1 MKKAE
6 ALQRWL
12 EQEENQNYMEH
23 LVPIPYGQ
31 RGPKYGACGL
41 RIEGNTEFVDAVLS
55 NLMDLLAAEN
65 DITRLGL
72 SRKTVEP
79 REDKEVDNPY
89 ADGKHE
95 VVYVRVHMRGGQAQH
110 LSSAFGLHG
119 NATARFADLIGAG
132 SGSE

>member
-6 ALQRWL
+6 ALKRWE
-12 EQEENQNYMEH
+12 EQEEDQNYMQH

-55 NLMDLLAAEN
+55 HLKDLLTAEN

-79 REDKEVDNPY
+79 REDKEVENPY
-89 ADGKHE
+89 ADGHHE
-95 VVYVRVHMRGGQAQH
+95 VVYVRVHMRGGQAQQVN
-110 LSSAFGLHG
+110 SAFGLHG
-119 NATARFADLIGAG
+119 NTTARFADLIGAG
-132 SGSE
+132 ADTE

>member
-6 ALQRWL
+6 ALQRW
-12 EQEENQNYMEH
+12 EELDEDQDFMEH
-23 LVPIPYGQ
+23 VVPIPYQQ

-55 NLMDLLAAEN
+55 NLKDFLEAEN

-79 REDKEVDNPY
+79 REDIEEENPY
-89 ADGKHE
+89 ADGSHE
-95 VVYVRVHMRGGQAQH
+95 VVYVRVHMRGGQAQMT
-110 LSSAFGLHG
+110 
-119 NATARFADLIGAG
+119 NVMMG
-132 SGSE
+132 SN